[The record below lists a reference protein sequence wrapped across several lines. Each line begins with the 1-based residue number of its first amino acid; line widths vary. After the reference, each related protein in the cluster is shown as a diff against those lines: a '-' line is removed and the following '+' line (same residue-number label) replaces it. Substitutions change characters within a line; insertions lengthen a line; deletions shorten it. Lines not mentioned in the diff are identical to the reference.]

1 MRNIAALLRLLF
13 SCLCCVV
20 GVLSAYDDV
29 PTKKAD
35 HPKMNPKPKLPE
47 VTHYVYLDIEY
58 IWGDNPHFS
67 SLSMKKDW
75 NVYQELH
82 REKAKSLNIKYDDE
96 KTRFTDRIVLGL
108 FGTVAP
114 KTVENFLGLIRCDKG
129 KGKYTGEELC
139 LKGTSFHRI
148 VRHLLLQGGDFSHA
162 DGTGGESIYGG
173 YFEDEAF
180 DVDFKKP
187 YLLAMANS
195 GEPDTNGSQFFI
207 TVSKMRWLDGKNV
220 VFGRVMDR
228 FDAVDYVECFGTFSG
243 EPQRKVKIVDC
254 GELDE
259 SEVNLEISSVY

>member
-148 VRHLLLQGGDFSHA
+148 GKVLNFVFFKGG
-162 DGTGGESIYGG
+162 G
-173 YFEDEAF
+173 
-180 DVDFKKP
+180 
-187 YLLAMANS
+187 
-195 GEPDTNGSQFFI
+195 GSQLCESVWFCNLVL
-207 TVSKMRWLDGKNV
+207 TNAPRTLDLSK
-220 VFGRVMDR
+220 
-228 FDAVDYVECFGTFSG
+228 T
-243 EPQRKVKIVDC
+243 KI
-254 GELDE
+254 
-259 SEVNLEISSVY
+259 

>member
-129 KGKYTGEELC
+129 KGK
-139 LKGTSFHRI
+139 
-148 VRHLLLQGGDFSHA
+148 
-162 DGTGGESIYGG
+162 
-173 YFEDEAF
+173 
-180 DVDFKKP
+180 
-187 YLLAMANS
+187 
-195 GEPDTNGSQFFI
+195 
-207 TVSKMRWLDGKNV
+207 
-220 VFGRVMDR
+220 
-228 FDAVDYVECFGTFSG
+228 
-243 EPQRKVKIVDC
+243 IVDC

-259 SEVNLEISSVY
+259 SEVNLEVRVVCVCVCVIYWCLRIGCFVQWLYFAHLKCE